1 MVVVRC
7 GDESHEKLE
16 KSETVFSSFSY
27 LVSLSPLS
35 LSLSLSP
42 SLFLFRIIFF
52 KETRHSGVSNKKN
65 FWK

>member
-16 KSETVFSSFSY
+16 ISETVFSSFSY

-35 LSLSLSP
+35 LSLSLPLSFSSESS
-42 SLFLFRIIFF
+42 SL
-52 KETRHSGVSNKKN
+52 KKQDTLV
-65 FWK
+65 

>member
-35 LSLSLSP
+35 LSLSP

-52 KETRHSGVSNKKN
+52 KETRPSGVSNKKN

>member
-35 LSLSLSP
+35 LSLPISFSSESSSL
-42 SLFLFRIIFF
+42 
-52 KETRHSGVSNKKN
+52 KKQDTLV
-65 FWK
+65 